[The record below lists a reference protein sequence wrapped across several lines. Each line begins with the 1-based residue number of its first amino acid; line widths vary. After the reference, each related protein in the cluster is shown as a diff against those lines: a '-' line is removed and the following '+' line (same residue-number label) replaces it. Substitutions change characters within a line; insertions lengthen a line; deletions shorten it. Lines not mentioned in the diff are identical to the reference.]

1 MNRNQNAT
9 AAALD
14 RLPPHSTEAEQGALG
29 CCLLDP
35 QTALPECMLKIEPA
49 AFYDLRHQV
58 IYGAMLELESERVG
72 IDVITLSERIK
83 SRGALESVGGIGY
96 LSSLMDA
103 TPSAANIA
111 HYLGIVRDKWTLRK
125 ILTTCSG
132 FAARVHETSDTEASE
147 LLGEVEKGIL
157 SLSVGLMESERV
169 PIKTLIRGAVDR
181 LEEYFQGN
189 RQIVGLRTGISGFDS
204 MTGGLKPGNMYVIA
218 ARPGAGKTS
227 LGMNIAEH
235 VATIERVP
243 VGVFSLEM
251 SAEELA
257 MRFLC
262 SSAKVNGRAVERGIF
277 NESDMRRISTAAASI
292 GRSPM
297 HIDETPAIAIS
308 QFRSRARRMW
318 SKEGVRLFVIDY
330 LQLMRGTQRR
340 SNDNRQQEVAE
351 ISAGIKA
358 VAKELKVPIIVLAQL
373 NREIE
378 KDKARKPR
386 LSDLRES
393 GSIEQDADLVG
404 MLYSTADTDMDE
416 PDPLPVN
423 LLVNKHRNGATGE
436 IPLTF
441 LKAFTKFESHSPID
455 NQ

>member
-9 AAALD
+9 AIAMD
-14 RLPPHSTEAEQGALG
+14 RLPPHSLEAEQGALG

-35 QTALPECMLKIEPA
+35 QYALEECMLKIESA

-58 IYGAMLELESERVG
+58 IYGALVELAQQRVG
-72 IDVITLSERIK
+72 IDVITLSDRIK

-103 TPSAANIA
+103 TPSAANVP
-111 HYLGIVRDKWTLRK
+111 HYLGIIRDKWTLRK
-125 ILTTCSG
+125 ILATCSG
-132 FAARVHETSDTEASE
+132 FAARVHETSDTDAVE
-147 LLGEVEKGIL
+147 LLGEVEKGVL
-157 SLSVGLMESERV
+157 SLSVGLSEAERV

-189 RQIVGLRTGISGFDS
+189 RQIVGLRTGIGGFDTL
-204 MTGGLKPGNMYVIA
+204 TGGLKPGNMYVIA

-227 LGMNIAEH
+227 LAMNIAEH

-277 NESDMRRISTAAASI
+277 NESDMRRISSAAASI

-297 HIDETPAIAIS
+297 HIDETPAITIS

-318 SKEGVRLFVIDY
+318 SRDGVRLFVIDY

-340 SNDNRQQEVAE
+340 GNDNRQQEVSE

-358 VAKELKVPIIVLAQL
+358 VAKELKVPVIVLAQL
-373 NREIE
+373 NRDIE
-378 KDKARKPR
+378 RDKKRKPR

-404 MLYSTADTDMDE
+404 MLYIEDE
-416 PDPLPVN
+416 LDASMSELVPVN
-423 LLVNKHRNGATGE
+423 LLVNKHRNGAIGE
-436 IPLTF
+436 IQLTF

-455 NQ
+455 TQ